1 MMMMRTFKTSLTAA
15 VLAMGLAG
23 ALQAQASVVIGGTR
37 IIYNASDRET
47 TIKLSNEGTA
57 PALTQAWI
65 DKGDPKATP
74 ASIDV
79 PFSVTPPVA
88 RIDPGK
94 AQTLRIIHTGE
105 ALPQDKESVFWL
117 NVLEVPPKP
126 TAEEAD
132 ANKLQMAFRSRVKLF
147 FRPAGLKGRADEAP
161 AQVAWRLVQAGGRP
175 ALEGRNPTS
184 FHVSFSAIEVA
195 AAGKTARSD
204 DGGMIGPGETKA
216 FPLSGDVPQGPDAKV
231 RYQALN
237 DYGGAVTSEAP
248 LDAQAASSSR

>member
-1 MMMMRTFKTSLTAA
+1 MMMRTLKTALAAA
-15 VLAMGLAG
+15 VLALGPAA

-47 TIKLSNEGTA
+47 TIKLSNEGKS
-57 PALTQAWI
+57 PALTQTWI

-105 ALPQDKESVFWL
+105 AMPLDKESVFWL

-126 TAEEAD
+126 TAEEAE

-147 FRPAGLKGRADEAP
+147 FRPAGLTGRADEAP
-161 AQVAWRLVQAGGRP
+161 AQVVWRLVQAGQRT
-175 ALEGRNPTS
+175 ALEGRNPS
-184 FHVSFSAIEVA
+184 AFHVSLSAIEVA
-195 AAGKTARSD
+195 AGGKTARFD
-204 DGGMIGPGETKA
+204 DGAMIGPGETQV
-216 FPLSGDVPQGPDAKV
+216 FPLAGELAPGPDAKV

-237 DYGGAVTSEAP
+237 DHGGAVTNEAP
-248 LDAQAASSSR
+248 LDVRASSPAR

>member
-1 MMMMRTFKTSLTAA
+1 MMMRTFKASLTAA
-15 VLAMGLAG
+15 VLALGLAG

-37 IIYNASDRET
+37 VIYNANDRET
-47 TIKLSNEGTA
+47 TIKLSNEGKS
-57 PALTQAWI
+57 PALTQTWI

-74 ASIDV
+74 SSIDV

-126 TAEEAD
+126 TAEEAE

-147 FRPAGLKGRADEAP
+147 FRPAGLKGSADQAP
-161 AQVAWRLVQAGGRP
+161 AQILWRLVQAGPRP
-175 ALEGRNPTS
+175 ALEGRNPS
-184 FHVSFSAIEVA
+184 VFHVSFSSIEVEA
-195 AAGKTARSD
+195 GGKTARFD
-204 DGGMIGPGETKA
+204 DGGMIAPGETKA
-216 FPLSGDVPQGPDAKV
+216 FPLSGDLPPGPGAKV

-248 LDAQAASSSR
+248 LDASVLSPAR